1 MFGQYFLPWLW
12 CQAFLFAES
21 PYLLSSLGS
30 VLSLQTWTMALHF
43 NFRCKMREKPWSWFI
58 SHLFH
63 YFSCR
68 SGCVS
73 TLLNIFCSWF
83 WVGQVS
89 IKPTKIF
96 SGKTKK
102 IPKRMWKLCGKPHW
116 PTKSG
121 RSDIPEIYSL
131 FLGSLGQKY
140 LVYVWHGS
148 KSRAH
153 WPFASKH

>member
-21 PYLLSSLGS
+21 PYLLSPLGS

-58 SHLFH
+58 SRLFH

-96 SGKTKK
+96 SGKNKK
-102 IPKRMWKLCGKPHW
+102 IPKGCESCVVIHIDLLNQADQIYQ
-116 PTKSG
+116 
-121 RSDIPEIYSL
+121 RSTVC
-131 FLGSLGQKY
+131 FW
-140 LVYVWHGS
+140 VV
-148 KSRAH
+148 
-153 WPFASKH
+153 